1 MAIHVIRYNTSIKI
15 LLLGGKK
22 AVGEIIIVMQDLR
35 TLGCL
40 GQKGAASG
48 RDNSKVKRQGDAL
61 TKVGRRDKWSDLIYL
76 CLFGVLLGLV
86 PVTSSAILAQ
96 EMDDCMKQVKAVFRK
111 IFWPKPPRG

>member
-1 MAIHVIRYNTSIKI
+1 M
-15 LLLGGKK
+15 
-22 AVGEIIIVMQDLR
+22 GEIITVMQDLR

-61 TKVGRRDKWSDLIYL
+61 TKVGRRDKRSDLIYL

-86 PVTSSAILAQ
+86 PGKSSAILAQ
-96 EMDDCMKQVKAVFRK
+96 EMDDCMEQVKAVFRK